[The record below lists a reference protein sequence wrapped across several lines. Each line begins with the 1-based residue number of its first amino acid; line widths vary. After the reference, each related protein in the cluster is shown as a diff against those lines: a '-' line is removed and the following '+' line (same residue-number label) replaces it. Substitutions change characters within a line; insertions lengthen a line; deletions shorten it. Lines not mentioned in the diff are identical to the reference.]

1 MVLSFPTI
9 ERASLLLRLGAS
21 PNEYFSLSSTSWRD
35 KPLSSIPWRDT
46 LPSSSTPWRNTIGFL
61 STKDSSRPPEPSN
74 TLAYVRIAEPL
85 LKYKVY
91 PHATSRGSPLSDVIL
106 QIELPD
112 HQDDV
117 QALLEELELA
127 KAAKLTIQPPVT
139 NVLQLCA
146 GGRESE
152 STLALADADSTR
164 GMHSTNKRSH
174 EECSDNE
181 SYDECVRGRKAHC
194 KNIGRP
200 EPW

>member
-1 MVLSFPTI
+1 VEAKISEHRLTTHEFSYLLYLLLLEKSAGVVLSFPTI

-21 PNEYFSLSSTSWRD
+21 PNEYFS
-35 KPLSSIPWRDT
+35 
-46 LPSSSTPWRNTIGFL
+46 